1 MNYSLY
7 GEHGDLS
14 GLNPNDQKL
23 GQNSN
28 LWLHAAKLSPDP
40 TARNN
45 CRTLAWFHI

>member
-7 GEHGDLS
+7 REHGDLS
-14 GLNPNDQKL
+14 GLSPNDQEL

-28 LWLHAAKLSPDP
+28 PWLHAAKLSPDP

-45 CRTLAWFHI
+45 CRTLAWFHM